1 MQELRGEYGPVMFV
15 GDGINDAPV
24 LSGADVGA
32 AMGSGAD
39 AAIES
44 ADMVFMNSNVEA
56 IPQALEIAERTGKI
70 ARQNI
75 ALALAIKLIVLIMGF
90 VGFANIW
97 LAVFADTGAAMLCI
111 LNSLRLLA
119 KKNE

>member
-1 MQELRGEYGPVMFV
+1 
-15 GDGINDAPV
+15 
-24 LSGADVGA
+24 
-32 AMGSGAD
+32 MGSGAD

-56 IPQALEIAERTGKI
+56 IPQALEIAERTGRI

-75 ALALAIKLIVLIMGF
+75 TLALAIKLIVLIMGF

-119 KKNE
+119 KKVK